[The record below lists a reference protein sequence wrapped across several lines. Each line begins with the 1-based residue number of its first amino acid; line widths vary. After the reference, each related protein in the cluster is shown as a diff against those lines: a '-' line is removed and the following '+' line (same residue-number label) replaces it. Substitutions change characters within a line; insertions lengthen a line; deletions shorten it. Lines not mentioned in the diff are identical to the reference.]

1 MAFVFD
7 ETWVNNG
14 QLIVAEAG
22 VNPKALGEGIDKVKH
37 SAYIEGPLQVGNAG
51 NFNSAQGTVM
61 IGKDGNMGAAN
72 ALSIKGDTVQKGNI
86 TPVSYTHIR
95 AHET

>member
-1 MAFVFD
+1 MAFIFD

-37 SAYIEGPLQVGNAG
+37 SAYVEGPLQVGDSEDFAT
-51 NFNSAQGTVM
+51 AQGTVM
-61 IGKDGNMGAAN
+61 IGKD
-72 ALSIKGDTVQKGNI
+72 
-86 TPVSYTHIR
+86 
-95 AHET
+95 